1 MYKRKPDGWLK
12 HVDFIILDLL
22 SMHLAFVI
30 AFVIRQGAALPYADS
45 FYRNIAIVLSLLYL
59 VVIFL
64 TQSHKGIMRRGYY
77 KELVASVK
85 HVTYIVG
92 LLLCYLFFTQ
102 TSKNYSR
109 IIFLIMWVIQIGL
122 TYLFRILWKER
133 IKRLS

>member
-64 TQSHKGIMRRGYY
+64 TQSHKGIMRSRECEACYLY
-77 KELVASVK
+77 CWLAFVLFIFYPDVKELFENYFFDYVGNSDRFDLSV
-85 HVTYIVG
+85 
-92 LLLCYLFFTQ
+92 
-102 TSKNYSR
+102 SNSMERKN
-109 IIFLIMWVIQIGL
+109 
-122 TYLFRILWKER
+122 
-133 IKRLS
+133 

>member
-92 LLLCYLFFTQ
+92 RC
-102 TSKNYSR
+102 
-109 IIFLIMWVIQIGL
+109 V
-122 TYLFRILWKER
+122 
-133 IKRLS
+133 